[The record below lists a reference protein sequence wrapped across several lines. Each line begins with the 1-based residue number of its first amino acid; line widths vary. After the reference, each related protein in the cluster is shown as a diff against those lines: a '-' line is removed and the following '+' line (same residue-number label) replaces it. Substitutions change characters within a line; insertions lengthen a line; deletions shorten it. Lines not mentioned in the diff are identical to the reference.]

1 MGRQLE
7 NLEQFGIDVVLE
19 RRRGFRASILRGILY
34 ALSFVYEW
42 LVQLRL
48 YLYRKRIFRER
59 ALGCLVIS
67 IGNLTVGGTGKT
79 PIAEKFARALQSG
92 GRRVAILSR
101 GYKSVPRK
109 RSWLNRLRQKDVD
122 PPRVVSDG
130 KSLLLD
136 SLIAGDEPYMLAHN
150 LKDVIVL
157 VDKDRVKSGRF
168 AIDKWKVDTLVLDD
182 GLQYLHLKH
191 RLDMVLVD
199 RQAPF
204 GNEFLLPR
212 GTLRE
217 PPRNLRRASYIFI
230 TKNTGEPNDALVQ
243 RIRRYNRTAE
253 IIECAHQPLYLQNI
267 LTGEQL
273 PLERLRDTFIGS
285 ICGIA
290 APESFEGGLR
300 KLGARIDLAKR
311 YIDHHRYTE
320 AELQSFIN
328 RCIRRDL
335 EMIVTT
341 EKDAVRMPRLGKT
354 DVPIYFLRVEIEI
367 LSGHESWEHCVARIC
382 KPQPMLSPERFF
394 ALDRHPLSQTRLKCP
409 L

>member
-1 MGRQLE
+1 MGRWLE
-7 NLEQFGIDVVLE
+7 NLEQFAIDVILE
-19 RRRGFRASILRGILY
+19 RRHGVRAALLRGLLY
-34 ALSFVYEW
+34 ALSFIYER
-42 LVQLRL
+42 LVQFRL
-48 YLYRKRIFRER
+48 FLYRHRILRER
-59 ALGCLVIS
+59 TLGCLVIS

-79 PIAEKFARALQSG
+79 PIVEKIARALQSG
-92 GRRVAILSR
+92 GRCVAILSR
-101 GYKSVPRK
+101 GYKSVPPPTH
-109 RSWLNRLRQKDVD
+109 RSLFDRILRRDSA
-122 PPRVVSDG
+122 PPRIVSDG

-136 SLIAGDEPYMLAHN
+136 SLTAGDEPYMLAHN

-157 VDKDRVKSGRF
+157 VDKNRVKSGLY
-168 AIDKWKVDTLVLDD
+168 AIGKMKADTLLLDD

-191 RLDMVLVD
+191 RLDIVLID

-230 TKNTGEPNDALVQ
+230 TKSTGEPNAELVE

-253 IIECAHQPLYLQNI
+253 IIECAHQPLHLQD
-267 LTGEQL
+267 LVTGEQL
-273 PLERLRDTFIGS
+273 PLEHLRDTYIGS

-300 KLGARIDLAKR
+300 QLGARIELAKR
-311 YIDHHRYTE
+311 YLDHHRYSE
-320 AELQSFIN
+320 AEIQSFIN

-341 EKDAVRMPRLGKT
+341 EKDAVRFPRLT
-354 DVPIYFLRVEIEI
+354 NVQVPIYFLRVEIGI
-367 LSGHESWEHCVARIC
+367 LSGHESWEHFVGRIC
-382 KPQPMLSPERFF
+382 KPQPMLTPERFF
-394 ALDRHPLSQTRLKCP
+394 A
-409 L
+409 